1 MSLSR
6 RRPVKTRLIG
16 RAAADDA
23 VSLRLIQGLVTQSA
37 WVELA
42 TSLG

>member
-16 RAAADDA
+16 RAAADDGTY
-23 VSLRLIQGLVTQSA
+23 LMLTNIGGTNL
-37 WVELA
+37 
-42 TSLG
+42 

>member
-23 VSLRLIQGLVTQSA
+23 VSLRL
-37 WVELA
+37 
-42 TSLG
+42 